1 MSDDELLTRVQ
12 VAGKLNISERVIQSY
27 VDSGALRYMKIG
39 KQVRFRWRDVEAWQE
54 TLASTHPATLTVTPP
69 ATKRTQAVPDDT
81 SQPVVELVRGPKRHK
96 SAPSVQQRS

>member
-27 VDSGALRYMKIG
+27 VDSGALRCMKIG

-54 TLASTHPATLTVTPP
+54 TMASEHPATLTVTPP
-69 ATKRTQAVPDDT
+69 VANGISLVPDDT
-81 SQPVVELVRGPKRHK
+81 STPGSPLVRGPKRHK